1 MFSQSTLV
9 IDSFVNR
16 LIHIDGATRA
26 VSNNQGFTM
35 KRALIGGLLFAVL
48 ASSAPAF
55 AQSSS
60 AAPRTRADVK
70 AELIAARN
78 SGELDLIHS
87 ESYPQLL
94 PYQTSRNARA
104 TSNNDTAVTQV
115 NSARISTQ

>member
-1 MFSQSTLV
+1 MAQHALS
-9 IDSFVNR
+9 R
-16 LIHIDGATRA
+16 K
-26 VSNNQGFTM
+26 NQGFTM